1 MVVTLGWANSV
12 ISSGRSPPL
21 YCSTHTL
28 IAMQG
33 HQNNFLTNKN
43 IALHTTIK
51 IVDDSHIQRFVLA
64 TEETTVTQVSH
75 RPNKCQSRSLSQIG
89 TKNNT
94 GHMVGDSP
102 LLKPTGIKIA
112 TKPMQVQPTENIEN
126 LSALRRCLWVRTTV
140 STAWSA
146 ANISE
151 SGYYTLSY
159 RERRLSDMLPNQQSR
174 QN

>member
-43 IALHTTIK
+43 IAVHTTIK
-51 IVDDSHIQRFVLA
+51 IVDDSHIQRIVLA

-112 TKPMQVQPTENIEN
+112 TKPMPGPTNREHRELISVKTMSLGTNY
-126 LSALRRCLWVRTTV
+126 SFYCLECCQHIRIWILHIILQRKK
-140 STAWSA
+140 TA
-146 ANISE
+146 
-151 SGYYTLSY
+151 
-159 RERRLSDMLPNQQSR
+159 
-174 QN
+174 